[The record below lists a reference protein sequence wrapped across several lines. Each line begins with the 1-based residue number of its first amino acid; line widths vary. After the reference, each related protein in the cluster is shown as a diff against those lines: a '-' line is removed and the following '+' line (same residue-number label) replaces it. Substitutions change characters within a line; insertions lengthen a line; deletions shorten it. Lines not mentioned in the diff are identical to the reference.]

1 MFGQSD
7 DVDENNAANHRQAN
21 EAKILRNK
29 IRMFTMMVYKY
40 FCTAN
45 FTEELDQDIQQQL
58 GQVYESV
65 QDFMNTIDI
74 RQSGS
79 ALYET
84 AVDDTAP
91 TELINSMRSRLDSL
105 SRVEQN
111 SSSLMSPILQAL
123 GNLLQAAENYRT

>member
-1 MFGQSD
+1 MFSHSND
-7 DVDENNAANHRQAN
+7 DDEENAAQHRQAN

-40 FCTAN
+40 FCTAT
-45 FTEELDQDIQQQL
+45 FTEELDEDIQQQL

-74 RQSGS
+74 RQSGN

-84 AVDDTAP
+84 AMDDSTP
-91 TELINSMRSRLDSL
+91 TEIINSMKSRLDSL
-105 SRVEQN
+105 AKGEQTT
-111 SSSLMSPILQAL
+111 SFMSPILQAL
-123 GNLLQAAENYRT
+123 GSLLQAAENYRF

>member
-1 MFGQSD
+1 MFSYSND
-7 DVDENNAANHRQAN
+7 DEENNAANHRQAS

-45 FTEELDQDIQQQL
+45 FTEELDEDIQQQL
-58 GQVYESV
+58 GQVHESV

-74 RQSGS
+74 RQSGD
-79 ALYET
+79 ALFET
-84 AVDDTAP
+84 AIDDSAP
-91 TELINSMRSRLDSL
+91 TDLINSMRSRLDSL
-105 SRVEQN
+105 SRGEQ

>member
-1 MFGQSD
+1 MFSHSND
-7 DVDENNAANHRQAN
+7 DDEENAAQHRQAN

-40 FCTAN
+40 FCTAS
-45 FTEELDQDIQQQL
+45 FTEELDEDIQQQL

-74 RQSGS
+74 RQSGN

-84 AVDDTAP
+84 AIDESGP
-91 TELINSMRSRLDSL
+91 TELINSMKSRLDSL
-105 SRVEQN
+105 AKGEQ
-111 SSSLMSPILQAL
+111 STFMSPILQAL
-123 GNLLQAAENYRT
+123 GSLLRAAENYRF